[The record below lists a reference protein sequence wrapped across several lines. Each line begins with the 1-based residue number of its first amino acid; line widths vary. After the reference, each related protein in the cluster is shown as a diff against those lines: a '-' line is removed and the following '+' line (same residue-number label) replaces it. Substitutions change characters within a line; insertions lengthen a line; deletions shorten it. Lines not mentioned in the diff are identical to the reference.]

1 MVTISL
7 KINLIIDFKVI
18 ELFYN
23 FFYVRDYSYNYS
35 FKKTSK
41 KG

>member
-23 FFYVRDYSYNYS
+23 FFYVRDYS